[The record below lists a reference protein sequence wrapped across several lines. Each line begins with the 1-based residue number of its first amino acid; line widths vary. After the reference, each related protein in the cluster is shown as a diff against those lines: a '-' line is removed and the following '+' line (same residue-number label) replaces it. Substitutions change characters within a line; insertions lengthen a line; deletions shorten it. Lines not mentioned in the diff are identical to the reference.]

1 MELTEEEKK
10 FEQKCQNV
18 QDKVIRQNIL
28 FIFTKTETKKY
39 SEYNI
44 NLSIPNQI
52 QKERKEDFEFILIIN
67 ITRKNIFLF
76 SKNINP
82 ISDGRN
88 ILPLLNIKINNT
100 KSKIK
105 YSFISIDD
113 IDLFQIITELN
124 KFTSENN
131 FVNLN
136 GYFYLGEEYDKK
148 IIENLNNIEKIY
160 CNHLDIINGSTV
172 EIASLCTISDDYFC
186 LYEKDVNNQNN
197 YILVFYSNIKNL
209 LSFNKTLDS
218 TVTLNWKK
226 KVTKKSDNNENIYCL
241 FSLKINST
249 NDDDMDKVMDILI
262 EKIRKIGFKMDINE
276 KKKGEIPNI
285 DIEAVEG
292 EIIRLESQ
300 LKNRENIL
308 VFNKLIQN
316 YEKVIEYY
324 SALNDEKY
332 IGYNGK
338 MKYLLS
344 NEKYA
349 KYIK

>member
-1 MELTEEEKK
+1 MDLVSEEKK
-10 FEQKCQNV
+10 FEEKCQNI
-18 QDKVIRQNIL
+18 QDKMMRQNIL
-28 FIFTKTETKKY
+28 FIFSKASDKKY

-44 NLSIPNQI
+44 NLSIPKNESP
-52 QKERKEDFEFILIIN
+52 KSKEDYEFILTIN
-67 ITRKNIFLF
+67 LHKKNIILF

-88 ILPLLNIKINNT
+88 LIPLIKKNNT
-100 KSKIK
+100 ENLRLNFFSLEEK
-105 YSFISIDD
+105 
-113 IDLFQIITELN
+113 DLLEITENLN
-124 KFTSENN
+124 QFMLEKKFT
-131 FVNLN
+131 NLL
-136 GYFYLGEEYDKK
+136 GYFYLGEEYEPK
-148 IIENLNNIEKIY
+148 IIDSLQSIERIN
-160 CNHLDIINGSTV
+160 CNHLDYINGNILEVPS
-172 EIASLCTISDDYFC
+172 ICTISDDYFC
-186 LYEKDVNNQNN
+186 LYEKNQNN
-197 YILVFYSNIKNL
+197 YILIFYSSIKNL

-218 TVTLNWKK
+218 IVTLNWRKK
-226 KVTKKSDNNENIYCL
+226 IAINKSEMVYCIYP
-241 FSLKINST
+241 LKIKSKI
-249 NDDDMDKVMDILI
+249 DEDMDKVMDILI
-262 EKIRKIGFKMDINE
+262 EKIRKIGYKMNIYE
-276 KKKGEIPNI
+276 KKKGQLPNI
-285 DIEAVEG
+285 DIEAIEG

>member
-1 MELTEEEKK
+1 MEEKDLLEITENLNQFILEKK
-10 FEQKCQNV
+10 F
-18 QDKVIRQNIL
+18 
-28 FIFTKTETKKY
+28 T
-39 SEYNI
+39 
-44 NLSIPNQI
+44 NL
-52 QKERKEDFEFILIIN
+52 L
-67 ITRKNIFLF
+67 
-76 SKNINP
+76 
-82 ISDGRN
+82 
-88 ILPLLNIKINNT
+88 
-100 KSKIK
+100 
-105 YSFISIDD
+105 
-113 IDLFQIITELN
+113 
-124 KFTSENN
+124 
-131 FVNLN
+131 
-136 GYFYLGEEYDKK
+136 GYFYLGEEYEPK
-148 IIENLNNIEKIY
+148 IIDSLESIERIN
-160 CNHLDIINGSTV
+160 CNHLDYINGNILEV
-172 EIASLCTISDDYFC
+172 PSLCTISDDYFC
-186 LYEKDVNNQNN
+186 LYEKNQNN
-197 YILVFYSNIKNL
+197 YILIFYSSIKNL

-218 TVTLNWKK
+218 IVTLNWRKK
-226 KVTKKSDNNENIYCL
+226 IAINKSEMVYCIYP
-241 FSLKINST
+241 LKIKSKI
-249 NDDDMDKVMDILI
+249 DEDMDKVMDILI
-262 EKIRKIGFKMDINE
+262 EKIRKIGFKMDINV

>member
-1 MELTEEEKK
+1 MDLVNEEKK
-10 FEQKCQNV
+10 FEEKFQNI
-18 QDKVIRQNIL
+18 QDKMMRQNIL
-28 FIFTKTETKKY
+28 FIFSKASDKKY

-44 NLSIPNQI
+44 NISIPKNESP
-52 QKERKEDFEFILIIN
+52 KSKEDYEFILTINLHKKSII
-67 ITRKNIFLF
+67 LF

-88 ILPLLNIKINNT
+88 LIPLIKKNKTENLRLNFFSLEEK
-100 KSKIK
+100 
-105 YSFISIDD
+105 
-113 IDLFQIITELN
+113 DLLEITENLN
-124 KFTSENN
+124 QFMLEKKFT
-131 FVNLN
+131 NLL
-136 GYFYLGEEYDKK
+136 GYFYLGEEYEPK
-148 IIENLNNIEKIY
+148 IIDHLQSIERIN
-160 CNHLDIINGSTV
+160 CNHLDYINGNILEVPS
-172 EIASLCTISDDYFC
+172 ICTISDDYFC
-186 LYEKDVNNQNN
+186 LYEKNQNN
-197 YILVFYSNIKNL
+197 YILIFYSSIKNL

-218 TVTLNWKK
+218 IVTLNWRKK
-226 KVTKKSDNNENIYCL
+226 IAINKSEMVYCIYP
-241 FSLKINST
+241 LKIKSKI
-249 NDDDMDKVMDILI
+249 DEDMDKVMDILI

>member
-1 MELTEEEKK
+1 MELTNEEKK
-10 FEQKCQNV
+10 FEEKCQNI
-18 QDKVIRQNIL
+18 QDKMMRQNIL
-28 FIFTKTETKKY
+28 FIFSKSSDKKY

-44 NLSIPNQI
+44 NISIPKN
-52 QKERKEDFEFILIIN
+52 KSSKSKEDYEFNLTIN
-67 ITRKNIFLF
+67 LVKKSFILF

-88 ILPLLNIKINNT
+88 LIPLINQNNT
-100 KSKIK
+100 EKLKLNFFSLDEK
-105 YSFISIDD
+105 YLLEIMDN
-113 IDLFQIITELN
+113 LN
-124 KFTSENN
+124 KFLSEQK
-131 FVNLN
+131 FTNLL
-136 GYFYLGEEYDKK
+136 GYFYLGEEYDSQV
-148 IIENLNNIEKIY
+148 IDNLQNIERIN
-160 CNHLDIINGSTV
+160 CNHLDFINGNTIEV
-172 EIASLCTISDDYFC
+172 PSLCTISDEYFC
-186 LYEKDVNNQNN
+186 LYEKNQKN
-197 YILVFYSNIKNL
+197 YILIFYSSIKNL

-218 TVTLNWKK
+218 IVSLNWRK
-226 KVTKKSDNNENIYCL
+226 KVAINKNEMIYCIYP
-241 FSLKINST
+241 LKIKSKI
-249 NDDDMDKVMDILI
+249 DEDMDKVMDILI
-262 EKIRKIGFKMDINE
+262 AKIRKIGFKMNINE

-285 DIEAVEG
+285 DIESVEG

-332 IGYNGK
+332 VEYNAK